1 MPIVRSRAPLAN
13 GIAGVEYKG
22 DQFKFTHV
30 QDVSPFQ
37 EYAYEQRK
45 EQGNG
50 FSKKRQFRKIASVP
64 NLVWFEFV
72 KRCGGQ
78 PTEAQIRKFLRTE
91 EGKMFTTVDKGI

>member
-1 MPIVRSRAPLAN
+1 VPIIRSRESLSD
-13 GIAGVEYKG
+13 GIGAVEYQG
-22 DQFKFTHV
+22 DKFKFTHV
-30 QDVSPFQ
+30 QDVNPFYK
-37 EYAYEQRK
+37 YAHEQRK

-50 FSKKRQFRKIASVP
+50 FSKDRQFRKIASVP

-91 EGKMFTTVDKGI
+91 EGKMFTTVEKGI